1 MPRTVSSIVAIS
13 LALHMLL
20 GCCWH
25 HAHAE
30 VVECAEVGHDHGH
43 DQGESLPGDHDE
55 PLPSDH
61 DNVAPCEGEGC
72 VFVKCEQ
79 TSTQMV
85 ASPVSMAMIFS
96 VARPTLS
103 LGVST
108 SVLPNLLFPVGNST
122 QFMCAMLRC

>member
-1 MPRTVSSIVAIS
+1 MHRTVSSIVAMS

-30 VVECAEVGHDHGH
+30 AVECAEVGHDHGH
-43 DQGESLPGDHDE
+43 DHNESLPGDHDE

-61 DNVAPCEGEGC
+61 DDAAPCEGEGC

-79 TSTQMV
+79 TLSQTV
-85 ASPVSMAMIFS
+85 ASPVSMAVIFS
-96 VARPTLS
+96 DTRPTLS
-103 LGVST
+103 LGV
-108 SVLPNLLFPVGNST
+108 LPSLLFPVGIST
-122 QFMCAMLRC
+122 HFMCAMLRC

>member
-1 MPRTVSSIVAIS
+1 MHRMVSSIVVIS

-30 VVECAEVGHDHGH
+30 GAECAEVGHDHG
-43 DQGESLPGDHDE
+43 ESLPGDHDDAE
-55 PLPSDH
+55 
-61 DNVAPCEGEGC
+61 PCEGEGC

-79 TSTQMV
+79 TLTQMV
-85 ASPVSMAMIFS
+85 ASPVSMTAIFS
-96 VARPTLS
+96 DTRPTLS
-103 LGVST
+103 VGVST
-108 SVLPNLLFPVGNST
+108 SVLPSLLFPVGNST

>member
-1 MPRTVSSIVAIS
+1 MHRTVSSIVAMS

-30 VVECAEVGHDHGH
+30 AVECAEVGHDHAH
-43 DQGESLPGDHDE
+43 GESLPGDHDE

-61 DNVAPCEGEGC
+61 DDAEPCEGEGC

-79 TSTQMV
+79 TLTQMV
-85 ASPVSMAMIFS
+85 VPPVSMAAIFS
-96 VARPTLS
+96 DTRPTLS

-108 SVLPNLLFPVGNST
+108 SVLPSLLFPVGNST
-122 QFMCAMLRC
+122 HFMCAMLRC